1 MDIAPTYPIY
11 NQGCNP
17 LTIRGMSHQ
26 VETAPDWIHAHFVG
40 FVHWHMAEP
49 SVSPLRSEDVLING
63 AFAKTWWFIPR
74 IVSGL

>member
-26 VETAPDWIHAHFVG
+26 VQLTNETKTYETEQTHA
-40 FVHWHMAEP
+40 
-49 SVSPLRSEDVLING
+49 
-63 AFAKTWWFIPR
+63 
-74 IVSGL
+74 